1 MSDSSLVFTPLFRPL
16 IHSDLSASKY
26 FSVIELENPIHLVPL
41 QVLFDLTVS
50 LKVKDS
56 IFFFCIHSNE
66 LTSVFIKAE
75 SYFTCIFMFIHVI
88 LSMSYLYVLIYSKV
102 FSEYPFT
109 DISLLNIYFLH

>member
-1 MSDSSLVFTPLFRPL
+1 MSDSSLVLTPLFHPL

-56 IFFFCIHSNE
+56 IFFF
-66 LTSVFIKAE
+66 F
-75 SYFTCIFMFIHVI
+75 
-88 LSMSYLYVLIYSKV
+88 LYS
-102 FSEYPFT
+102 
-109 DISLLNIYFLH
+109 